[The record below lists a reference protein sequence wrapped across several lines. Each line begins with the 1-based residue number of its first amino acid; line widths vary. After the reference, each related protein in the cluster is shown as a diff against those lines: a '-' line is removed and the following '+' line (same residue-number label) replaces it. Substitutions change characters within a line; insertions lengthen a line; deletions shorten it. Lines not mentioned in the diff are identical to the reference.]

1 MKKRVISMI
10 LVLAMACTLFVAP
23 VSAAYSYSRD
33 ISARDSLSESFRNA
47 SFNDSQVD
55 FFKEI
60 GEALDINVVDARSLR
75 VAVDW
80 YIIDWISSRCSSTYG
95 DFGDV
100 SYRSLV
106 SICSQFDTNFNQ
118 PLAGSPFQQYLNRV
132 AKIPLKAAVSGS
144 IFDAD
149 IRFSLTTEVVSGTPI
164 QRIVI
169 WFDRG
174 GVQDSFVLTNSDGD
188 FWYCLGDS
196 SDTENNYAGSGT
208 NGNDDDGMIW
218 VNYERAVQ
226 LAQNGGALIANES
239 QMALYLNWA
248 KADRGS
254 ACKYLQLASYATIG
268 ALYTAIT
275 DTHDYFLGFRDF
287 NSDGTHTDYVIV
299 YPAGNNWYTGTQ
311 QTVTG
316 VTDNSDALGS
326 SDTQLNL
333 NLGDIMMLDAL
344 NKFVVSPDG
353 DINFI
358 DNVTFDMSSKTYK
371 FADTVNYYY
380 YDNRSYTWNYE
391 WTYHINYTSV
401 TYIGQS
407 EEYDKHYEFYYELPD
422 GRSSADLTAEE
433 LEQLNLSVDVLNY
446 GRSTDDVD
454 MRSLYHFDG
463 TTHDSSFWNYVTDF
477 TWNSGASLT
486 YLDAGSF
493 NGALYLDELVHDFT
507 FTLPSYI
514 NSHDFTIQWRMY
526 QSHTEVPALD
536 SYVKLG
542 DATVLQFNGSQILD
556 SSGTVLCDMPVGSWN
571 EIAIMRDSGTLR
583 FYLNG
588 VQVGTGSNTALLGP
602 TINFHFG
609 ADQQTFKEI
618 DEFRVLYR
626 AIVHEGAYYQPSSVP
641 HDTNLALVLPTSS
654 IPVAD
659 AYWNFSS
666 AYPALTSVIN
676 GTRYSFSCQFDFTDQ
691 TYYPFN
697 SSSGPYFSSS
707 YSSVGR
713 YDDFVRLS
721 SLSYSS
727 NTYYFKVAPLGDA
740 YFIAPCSG
748 FFFPLHLNEIYN
760 PDVTSQNYFF
770 DGSFNVSVVHS
781 DESISTCTLSCG
793 DSSSF
798 DWGAISF
805 DLYSKRYEF
814 YTTFSFGVTIKPNIG
829 SPIDVVCI
837 DIRPIDAEP
846 FEAEYVSSVTL
857 MDSDSLN
864 TPTLAVRSDIPVTN
878 YQIGGVRPSAPYKG
892 LVYAMVESGYITSL
906 QIYDGYA
913 WVSCDGRIWTGS
925 RWIPYSS
932 YNVITLSDM
941 YDIADASGQSGY
953 EYIYSESG
961 FWSWFQ
967 KQWLAFREWCNSMYA
982 LVSGLGGGSS
992 GSSVVNDL
1000 EIDPDAADDD
1010 ESAGWF
1016 VSFVKRVV
1024 KLGSRAVRGM
1034 SDAVFEDA
1042 LSNVGEAVDN
1052 FSSFYSDDAVDPN
1065 EYVALLP
1072 IDDADSSDYELYG
1085 FKVYDR
1091 ESVWQ

>member
-10 LVLAMACTLFVAP
+10 LVFAMSCTLFVAP
-23 VSAAYSYSRD
+23 ISAAYSYSRD
-33 ISARDSLSESFRNA
+33 TSSRDELTSFFQRGVFDDDLIHALMELS
-47 SFNDSQVD
+47 
-55 FFKEI
+55 
-60 GEALDINVVDARSLR
+60 G
-75 VAVDW
+75 
-80 YIIDWISSRCSSTYG
+80 ISSTSNVSAYLKWWILDWVASRCVSAYG
-95 DFGDV
+95 NYGEI
-100 SYRSLV
+100 SYDKLV
-106 SICSQFDTNFNQ
+106 SICSQFNNNFRNADNKSAFWYYFSGQYGNNVTN
-118 PLAGSPFQQYLNRV
+118 YLLWQGMWIGTPRFSV
-132 AKIPLKAAVSGS
+132 T
-144 IFDAD
+144 FDAQSN
-149 IRFSLTTEVVSGTPI
+149 IY
-164 QRIVI
+164 RIVVDI
-169 WFDRG
+169 SAGGEDYWFFLT
-174 GVQDSFVLTNSDGD
+174 DSSGD
-188 FWYCLGDS
+188 YWYAEGENDS
-196 SDTENNYAGSGT
+196 SDAYAGSGT

-781 DESISTCTLSCG
+781 DESISACTLSCG

-798 DWGAISF
+798 DWGTISF
-805 DLYSKRYEF
+805 DLFSKRYEY

-906 QIYDGYA
+906 QIYDGQA

-967 KQWLAFREWCNSMYA
+967 KQWLAFREWCNSMYT
-982 LVSGLGGGSS
+982 LVSGLGSGSS
-992 GSSVVNDL
+992 GGSVVNDL
-1000 EIDPDAADDD
+1000 DVDPDSEE
-1010 ESAGWF
+1010 ESGVWLVGF
-1016 VSFVKRVV
+1016 IKRIA
-1024 KLGSRAVRGM
+1024 KLGGRAVRGV
-1034 SDAVFEDA
+1034 SDIVIEDA
-1042 LSNVGEAVDN
+1042 LSNAADGLGN
-1052 FSSFYSDDAVDPN
+1052 MQSFYSADASEPDG
-1065 EYVALLP
+1065 YVTTFSL
-1072 IDDADSSDYELYG
+1072 DGSDGNLHG
-1085 FKVYDR
+1085 FAVYDAS
-1091 ESVWQ
+1091 EVWR